1 MTNEVGTTE
10 GFAAR
15 YRGKKVLVTGADG
28 FIGSHLAEALAGAGA
43 EVTALA
49 LYNAFGTHGWL
60 DELPADARAAL
71 RLELGDVRDGAQMMR
86 LAAGHDLVF
95 HLAALIGIPYSYVAA
110 NSYVDVNVTGTLNL
124 LEALR
129 AGGIG
134 RLVHTSTSEVY
145 GSAQVTPITE
155 AHPLQGQSPYAASKI
170 GADMLAESY
179 ARSFDLPVA
188 ILRPF
193 NAFGPRQ
200 SERAVIPSA
209 LRQMLDPA
217 CREIALGELTPV
229 RDFNYVGDT
238 VQAFL
243 ALGAAGDIEYGRPY
257 NAGSGI
263 GVSIADAVER
273 LRKLTACD
281 KPLAHDPSRVR
292 PANSEV
298 RALIA
303 DASRLTQA
311 SGWRPRVTL
320 DDGLG
325 FTVAWWRERLAKG
338 AVRPASGYVV

>member
-1 MTNEVGTTE
+1 MSNGVGTAA
-10 GFAAR
+10 GAAAR

-28 FIGSHLAEALAGAGA
+28 FIGSHLAEALAAAGA

-49 LYNAFGTHGWL
+49 LYNAFGSHGWL
-60 DELPADARAAL
+60 DERNGEM
-71 RLELGDVRDGAQMMR
+71 RVTLGDVRDGAQMIR
-86 LAAGHDLVF
+86 LAHGHDLVF

-110 NSYVDVNVTGTLNL
+110 NSYVDVNVKGTLNL

-145 GSAQVTPITE
+145 GTAQFTPISE

-179 ARSFDLPVA
+179 ARSFGLPVA
-188 ILRPF
+188 VLRPF
-193 NAFGPRQ
+193 NTFGPRQ
-200 SERAVIPSA
+200 SERAVIPTA

-217 CREIALGELTPV
+217 CREIALGDLTPV

-238 VQAFL
+238 VGAFL

-257 NAGSGI
+257 NAGSGT
-263 GVSIADAVER
+263 GVSITETIER
-273 LRKLTACD
+273 LREITGCD
-281 KPLAHDPSRVR
+281 KPLAHDPARLR
-292 PANSEV
+292 PADSEV

-311 SGWRPRVTL
+311 TGWRPEVTL
-320 DDGLG
+320 DEGLG
-325 FTVAWWRERLAKG
+325 RTAAWWREQLAKG
-338 AVRPASGYVV
+338 AVRRNGGYAV

>member
-1 MTNEVGTTE
+1 MTNEVSGSD

-15 YRGKKVLVTGADG
+15 YRGRKVLVTGADG
-28 FIGSHLAEALAGAGA
+28 FIGSHLADALAGAGA

-49 LYNAFGTHGWL
+49 LYNAFGGHGWL
-60 DELPADARAAL
+60 DERKNDMRVV
-71 RLELGDVRDGAQMMR
+71 LGDVRDGAQMMR
-86 LAAGHDLVF
+86 LAHGHDLVF

-145 GSAQVTPITE
+145 GTARFTPITE

-179 ARSFDLPVA
+179 ARSFELPVA

-193 NAFGPRQ
+193 NTYGPRQ
-200 SERAVIPSA
+200 SERAVIPTA
-209 LRQMLDPA
+209 TRQMLDPA
-217 CREIALGELTPV
+217 CREIALGDLTPV
-229 RDFNYVGDT
+229 RDFTYVGDT
-238 VQAFL
+238 VEAFL
-243 ALGAAGDIEYGRPY
+243 ALGAAANIAHGQPY
-257 NAGSGI
+257 NAGSGV
-263 GVSIADAVER
+263 GVSIGEAVER
-273 LRKLTACD
+273 LRRLTGCD
-281 KPLAHDPSRVR
+281 KPLAHDPARLR

-303 DASRLTQA
+303 DASALTQA
-311 SGWRPRVTL
+311 AGWRPRVSL
-320 DDGLG
+320 DEGLG
-325 FTVAWWRERLAKG
+325 LTVAWWRKRLASG
-338 AVRPASGYVV
+338 AVRPAGGYAV